1 MKISYQNNVFNKSF
15 NNFNAFLAIFNSFV
29 DFKGLSAASVSVN
42 KSTYQSRKSVFY
54 FTSKS
59 LSILEKIKF

>member
-1 MKISYQNNVFNKSF
+1 MKISYQNNIFNKNF
-15 NNFNAFLAIFNSFV
+15 NNFNAFLAIFNSFA
-29 DFKGLSAASVSVN
+29 DFKGLSATSVSVN
-42 KSTYQSRKSVFY
+42 KSTYQTRKSVFY

>member
-1 MKISYQNNVFNKSF
+1 MKISYQNNIFNKNF

-29 DFKGLSAASVSVN
+29 DFKGLSATSVSVT
-42 KSTYQSRKSVFY
+42 KSTYQTRKSVFY